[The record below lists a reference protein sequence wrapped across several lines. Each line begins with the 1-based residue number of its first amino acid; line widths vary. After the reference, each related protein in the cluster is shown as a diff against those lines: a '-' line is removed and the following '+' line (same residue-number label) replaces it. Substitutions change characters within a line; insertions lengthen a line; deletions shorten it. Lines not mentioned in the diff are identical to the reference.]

1 MKYIVGENA
10 SFIAN
15 SRIYG
20 PGEEIDSELFKF
32 PKTIEAALASG
43 KLKAA
48 QDNPDVDTGGGDTNF
63 TAKQRKAM
71 EKAAIDSGLGNPEE
85 VKNLSDKDL
94 AEILTAAGVVV

>member
-20 PGEEIDSELFKF
+20 PGEEIDSAFFNF
-32 PKTIEAALASG
+32 PKTIEVAVAAG
-43 KLKAA
+43 KLIPV
-48 QDNPDVDTGGGDTNF
+48 QDSPDGDTGGGDTNF
-63 TAKQRKAM
+63 TAKKRKAM

-94 AEILTAAGVVV
+94 VELLTAAGVVV